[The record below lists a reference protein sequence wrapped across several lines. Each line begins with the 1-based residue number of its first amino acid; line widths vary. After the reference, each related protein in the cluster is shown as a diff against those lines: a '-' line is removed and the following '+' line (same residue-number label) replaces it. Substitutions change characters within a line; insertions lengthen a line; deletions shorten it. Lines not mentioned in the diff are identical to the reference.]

1 MENAKR
7 YILGVIML
15 LALIQ
20 GCYEDEGNY
29 DYSPLPSIQING
41 MNTIYHPR
49 RLLDSLIIPI
59 TVETEYASSDLKYTW
74 FIFNSGKVDYISAV
88 EVDTI
93 GREKDLSYLVS
104 EEPGNYILTV
114 KVENTANQYA
124 VYASASVRVE
134 SEFSRGFYILKE
146 TPDGNSDLD
155 FSSDSLEM
163 ARDIFV
169 SMKGEALKGKPL
181 LLAQLMNTPYVDP
194 NRQERTKGHVLGITT
209 EESVCLLRTSDL
221 VTVHD
226 EESMFYGVEEEHPRR
241 LARGFFRTMYF
252 SENSVYS
259 VRANTNGSG
268 IMGVPDTIRGASKWA
283 VYDRQKMGFMYWDE
297 LNGRFLFVNS
307 NGVVS
312 VYENN
317 ASSYQPNG
325 IKDKMLYMG
334 MLYNTANTSFKNVAY
349 AVFESSGGERK
360 LYKLN
365 HGGTTN
371 PVQEV
376 QVFAGNTNFA
386 RATTYAVCA
395 SNTPMIYYVT
405 DGVLY
410 AYSFTNNIEVTV
422 SVPGLQAGETVYY
435 VANKY
440 WRPYGGDYT
449 KDYLVIGT
457 TGGNNDYTLRLFN
470 MVGGV
475 PQGNSLPEYQF
486 SGNGKVVDLQYIAS
500 TFTENMI
507 VRGATGGNYGL
518 CY

>member
-1 MENAKR
+1 
-7 YILGVIML
+7 
-15 LALIQ
+15 
-20 GCYEDEGNY
+20 
-29 DYSPLPSIQING
+29 
-41 MNTIYHPR
+41 
-49 RLLDSLIIPI
+49 
-59 TVETEYASSDLKYTW
+59 
-74 FIFNSGKVDYISAV
+74 
-88 EVDTI
+88 
-93 GREKDLSYLVS
+93 
-104 EEPGNYILTV
+104 
-114 KVENTANQYA
+114 
-124 VYASASVRVE
+124 
-134 SEFSRGFYILKE
+134 
-146 TPDGNSDLD
+146 
-155 FSSDSLEM
+155 
-163 ARDIFV
+163 
-169 SMKGEALKGKPL
+169 
-181 LLAQLMNTPYVDP
+181 
-194 NRQERTKGHVLGITT
+194 
-209 EESVCLLRTSDL
+209 
-221 VTVHD
+221 
-226 EESMFYGVEEEHPRR
+226 
-241 LARGFFRTMYF
+241 
-252 SENSVYS
+252 
-259 VRANTNGSG
+259 
-268 IMGVPDTIRGASKWA
+268 
-283 VYDRQKMGFMYWDE
+283 
-297 LNGRFLFVNS
+297 
-307 NGVVS
+307 
-312 VYENN
+312 
-317 ASSYQPNG
+317 
-325 IKDKMLYMG
+325 

-360 LYKLN
+360 LYKLK

-410 AYSFTNNIEVTV
+410 AYSLTNNIEVPV

-507 VRGATGGNYGL
+507 VRGAPGGHYGL